1 LEFYYHADFKQ
12 GASDTKYFRR
22 HLKILQ
28 INASYKPAYVY
39 GGPTMSV
46 AKLSEQLVNAGNA
59 VTVFTTTANGKEEL
73 AVDPN
78 KSILIDG
85 VGVTYFKRITKD
97 HSHLSPGLLIK
108 LWQDVGG
115 FDVVHI
121 HAWWNLVSVFSALI
135 ALTRKVP
142 VIISPRGTLSDYSFG
157 NKNRLIKLLIHNF
170 LGKPLLKR
178 SYLHATS
185 AAEKKAL
192 LNIVKPAGIFDLANF
207 VKIAKSS
214 KKKSSGR
221 ILKLLFLSRIEEKK
235 GLDILLHAL
244 PRLGMPYHL
253 TIAGDGDENYISVLK
268 NIAHYNQSDNNISWI
283 GFQNENKFDVFNE
296 HDLLVLPSYNENFG
310 NVVIESL
317 SAGTP
322 VLISEQ
328 VGLAE
333 YVTKNNLGWICHT
346 TPQSVSDVINA
357 IAADGMDKLATISRN
372 APSIIHHDF
381 DDHQLIKKY
390 IDMYQQ
396 IIDHGRV

>member
-1 LEFYYHADFKQ
+1 
-12 GASDTKYFRR
+12 
-22 HLKILQ
+22 LKILQ
-28 INASYKPAYVY
+28 INASYKPAYIY

-46 AKLSEQLVNAGNA
+46 AKLSEQLVNAGNE
-59 VTVFTTTANGKEEL
+59 VTVFTTTANGKDEL
-73 AVDPN
+73 DVDPN
-78 KSILIDG
+78 RSILVDG
-85 VGVTYFKRITKD
+85 VRVTYFKRITKD

-108 LWQDVGG
+108 LWQNVRG

-121 HAWWNLVSVFSALI
+121 HAWWNLVSVFSSFI
-135 ALTRKVP
+135 ALARKVP
-142 VIISPRGTLSDYSFG
+142 VVISPRGTLSDYSFR
-157 NKNRLIKLLIHNF
+157 NKNSLIKVLIHNF
-170 LGKPLLKR
+170 LGKKLLQR

-214 KKKSSGR
+214 PKKSAGPV
-221 ILKLLFLSRIEEKK
+221 LKLLFLSRIEEKK

-244 PRLGMPYHL
+244 PRLNTPYHL
-253 TIAGDGDENYISVLK
+253 TIAGDGDENYMSILK
-268 NIAHYNQSDNNISWI
+268 NIAHYNHSENNVSWI
-283 GFQNENKFDVFNE
+283 GFQNENKFDIFSE

-322 VLISEQ
+322 VLISEH
-328 VGLAE
+328 VGLAD
-333 YVTKNNLGWICHT
+333 YVTKNNLGWVCQT

-357 IAADGMDKLATISRN
+357 IVADEMDKLKTISIN

-381 DDHQLIKKY
+381 DDDQLIKKY
-390 IDMYQQ
+390 INMYQE
-396 IIDHGRV
+396 IIDHG